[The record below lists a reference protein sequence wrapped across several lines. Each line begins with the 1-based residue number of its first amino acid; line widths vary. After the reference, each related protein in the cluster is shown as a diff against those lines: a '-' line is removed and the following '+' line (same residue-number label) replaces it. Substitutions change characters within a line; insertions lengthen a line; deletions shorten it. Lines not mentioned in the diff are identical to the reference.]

1 MRRKLLGLSAMT
13 FTVAAPFVAIA
24 CSTTSSSNRVLFSL
38 AQGSGW
44 PLALSLKPL
53 VKYYNETFKN
63 DKDFVPVKFQFADNK
78 NKDPDVET
86 HNIYS
91 EFSLIKKVKENM
103 ETGNTKALPNII
115 LGAQSGA
122 YVINQDQKLLD
133 VSDQGIDKKLFS
145 SKIAELHSVLAGQGK
160 TDKLYNIPFDNAD
173 TDSVHYNLKLM
184 KKMFDLIKEGGGTVK
199 EDLEIY
205 KKAEASTKDNK
216 GNNIP
221 EKSIWSAL
229 KVKQPKNGNSGTSGS
244 SVNGGSL
251 KSINVTEETFKS
263 IKSLRELASSFVQG
277 VEIDTSKIKE
287 DTLSGEVFSIDYQE
301 DEFYKELHSRIDK
314 PVFELENTNIE
325 NKKSSKV
332 KYNIINDG
340 IVKSEFN
347 KLWKEWSDSI
357 KRTENTSKGEKN
369 KKVFQSMKFMANGDK
384 EWGSWNIFRF
394 QSAFSLAAS
403 VGAHQNK
410 ISSLTKNHPYFG
422 KDILEDPH
430 FYTNNA
436 KEADVFMDSQITP
449 LITKTNNGNDTHT
462 TNSTNSGLGIFHEG
476 GSSIIPI
483 NVGNEKLNNGT
494 KKFLKWIY
502 IGKNKINS
510 IEEENWLTLA
520 KTSGYIM
527 PLKKVVND
535 NTIKTLQELVS
546 TLETQLKDKEDL
558 VKEKSYF
565 TLNMLRSSLLSLKSL
580 VSLETGK
587 VTARA
592 VVTDDR
598 TAEITGNV
606 SKALINQTNIYGN
619 TTTNAEELVKQFE
632 QIVKK

>member
-44 PLALSLKPL
+44 PLSRSLKPL
-53 VKYYNETFKN
+53 VKYYNETYKN
-63 DKDFVPVKFQFADNK
+63 EKGFVPVKFGFADNK
-78 NKDPDVET
+78 ENDPEIVSHE
-86 HNIYS
+86 IFS
-91 EFSLIKKVKENM
+91 EFGLIKKVKEDF

-122 YVINQDQKLLD
+122 YVINQNQRLLD
-133 VSDQGIDKKLFS
+133 VSDQGINKALFS
-145 SKIAELHSVLAGQGK
+145 SKIADLHSVLAGQGK
-160 TDKLYNIPFDNAD
+160 TDKLFNIPFDNAD

-184 KKMFDLIKEGGGTVK
+184 KKMFELIKEGGGKVDDK
-199 EDLEIY
+199 LDIY
-205 KKAEASTKDNK
+205 KKAQESENSKK
-216 GNNIP
+216 GNKIP

-229 KVKQPKNGNSGTSGS
+229 KVKTKGNGTSGTNGNSG
-244 SVNGGSL
+244 SL
-251 KSINVTEETFKS
+251 SKINVTEETFKS
-263 IKSLRELASSFVQG
+263 IKSLRELAADFVDG
-277 VEIDTSKIKE
+277 VEIDTSKIKD

-301 DEFYKELHSRIDK
+301 DEFYKELHSRIEK
-314 PVFELENTNIE
+314 PVFELENVKSGDNI
-325 NKKSSKV
+325 SHKV
-332 KYNIINDG
+332 KYNIVNDNTT
-340 IVKSEFN
+340 KDEFK
-347 KLWKEWSDSI
+347 KLWGEWKNSI
-357 KRTENTSKGEKN
+357 KRHEDKSKGETN
-369 KKVFQSMKFMANGDK
+369 KKVFQSMKFMANSNK

-410 ISSLTKNHPYFG
+410 ISDLTKNHPYFG
-422 KDILEDPH
+422 KDILNDPN
-430 FYTNNA
+430 FNTVNA

-449 LITKTNNGNDTHT
+449 SITKGN
-462 TNSTNSGLGIFHEG
+462 NSTNSNIGIFHEG
-476 GSSIIPI
+476 GSSILPI

-502 IGKNKINS
+502 TGTNKINGV
-510 IEEENWLTLA
+510 EEENWLTLA

-527 PLKKVVND
+527 PLKKVVNE
-535 NTIKTLQELVS
+535 NTVKTLQDLVGK
-546 TLETQLKDKEDL
+546 LEMQLKDKNDL
-558 VKEKSYF
+558 IKEPSYF

-580 VSLETGK
+580 VQLETNK

-598 TAEITGNV
+598 TADITGNIAK
-606 SKALINQTNIYGN
+606 SLINQTNIDGK
-619 TTTNAEELVKQFE
+619 TTTEADQLISQFE
-632 QIVKK
+632 QIVRK

>member
-133 VSDQGIDKKLFS
+133 VSDQGIDKNLFS
-145 SKIAELHSVLAGQGK
+145 SKIADLHSVLAGQSD
-160 TDKLYNIPFDNAD
+160 TNKLYNIPFDNAD
-173 TDSVHYNLKLM
+173 TDSVHFNLKLM
-184 KKMFDLIKEGGGTVK
+184 KKMFDLIEKGGGTVEK
-199 EDLEIY
+199 SLEIY
-205 KKAEASTKDNK
+205 KKVEASEKDTK
-216 GNNIP
+216 GNKIP
-221 EKSIWSAL
+221 EKSIWNAL
-229 KVKQPKNGNSGTSGS
+229 KVKTEKNGSNDS
-244 SVNGGSL
+244 GSL
-251 KSINVTEETFKS
+251 KDIKITKETFES
-263 IKSLRELASSFVQG
+263 IQSLRDLASKFVGG
-277 VEIDTSKIKE
+277 VEIDPEKISN
-287 DTLSGEVFSIDYQE
+287 DTISGEVFSIDYQE
-301 DEFYKELHSRIDK
+301 DEFYKELHSRIDQSK
-314 PVFELENTNIE
+314 SIFELEKE
-325 NKKSSKV
+325 KANKIPKV
-332 KYNIINDG
+332 KYNLVNDST
-340 IVKSEFN
+340 IKEEFQ
-347 KLWKEWSDSI
+347 KLWGEWSSSI
-357 KRTENTSKGEKN
+357 KRIENNKSN
-369 KKVFQSMKFMANGDK
+369 SLDKKVFQSMKFMANADK

-410 ISSLTKNHPYFG
+410 ISQLTRNHPYFG
-422 KDILEDPH
+422 DDIKKDKDFE
-430 FYTNNA
+430 TVNA

-449 LITKTNNGNDTHT
+449 LIKKGSNGGKNV
-462 TNSTNSGLGIFHEG
+462 GIFHEG

-483 NVGNEKLNNGT
+483 NVSNEKLNKGT

-502 IGKNKINS
+502 TGKNKNN
-510 IEEENWLTLA
+510 EDNWLTLA

-527 PLKKVVND
+527 PLKTVVTD
-535 NTIKTLQELVS
+535 ETVKKMEDTVKK
-546 TLETQLKDKEDL
+546 LEEKLKATPDISKEP
-558 VKEKSYF
+558 EYF

-580 VSLETGK
+580 VKLEKGEVIAK
-587 VTARA
+587 A
-592 VVTDDR
+592 VATDDK
-598 TAEITGNV
+598 TAQITGHI
-606 SKALINQTNIYGN
+606 SKSLINQTEIKNPS
-619 TTTNAEELVKQFE
+619 TTQVDALIKQFE
-632 QIVKK
+632 QIVK